1 MNYKKEIHFDEAK
14 KQTRSLILRIYQTI
28 FFLGKWGIV
37 FLLSYVDVTSAQEYA
52 FRNYS
57 IVQGLS
63 ESVVNT
69 LIQDEKGYIWM
80 GTGFGLNRFD
90 GHDFTIYL
98 QEDGLKST
106 QINIL
111 YRGIDDKIWIGL
123 HRVFIGILQQT
134 IPYIMYQKCPLT
146 Q

>member
-90 GHDFTIYL
+90 GMISRFISGR
-98 QEDGLKST
+98 QPKST

-111 YRGIDDKIWIGL
+111 YSDIDDRIG
-123 HRVFIGILQQT
+123 
-134 IPYIMYQKCPLT
+134 
-146 Q
+146 